1 MCRLIVFLFFYRILF
16 VIWKHIQLVYGDDE
30 LQKIAVTFI
39 KRKMMKRLENASKH
53 AAATATQCIAAS
65 QGAGTSNF
73 KDS

>member
-39 KRKMMKRLENASKH
+39 KRKMMKMFSYFLKKKKH
-53 AAATATQCIAAS
+53 T
-65 QGAGTSNF
+65 
-73 KDS
+73 

>member
-39 KRKMMKRLENASKH
+39 KRKMMKLFLFSYFLKKKKH
-53 AAATATQCIAAS
+53 T
-65 QGAGTSNF
+65 
-73 KDS
+73 

>member
-39 KRKMMKRLENASKH
+39 KRKMMKLFSYFLKKKKH
-53 AAATATQCIAAS
+53 TLVIIILKQI
-65 QGAGTSNF
+65 QVLPW
-73 KDS
+73 